1 MGLKKDHEIKCIC
14 WWLPLGLH
22 LTLLCW
28 LTASWLL
35 DRFPAS
41 LACGSGLGTSTC
53 WLQTLNKK
61 ELVFKYNYNLYK
73 YNYNLYNFKWSI
85 LQVGCRLW
93 TQKNKFVKVLLQ
105 VVWKDLRARVR
116 VSPLVFTSHALFVF
130 YSPVEYL
137 ERHSS
142 CENVQD
148 QVVDAVLQ
156 ITYLLNII

>member
-1 MGLKKDHEIKCIC
+1 MGLKKDHEIKCTC

-28 LTASWLL
+28 LTATWLL

-41 LACGSGLGTSTC
+41 LACGSGLGPRLVGC
-53 WLQTLNKK
+53 RLWKK
-61 ELVFKYNYNLYK
+61 KLVFKYNLYK

-105 VVWKDLRARVR
+105 VVWKDLRARVG
-116 VSPLVFTSHALFVF
+116 F
-130 YSPVEYL
+130 YSTVEYL
-137 ERHSS
+137 ESPSS
-142 CENVQD
+142 CVNVQD

-156 ITYLLNII
+156 ISYLANY